1 MYKVICQYEDVLFG
15 FMEYTVK
22 SELLYDEAY
31 KLASTNPEYIV
42 RPMEM
47 INV

>member
-15 FMEYTVK
+15 FMENTVK
-22 SELLYDEAY
+22 SELLYDEAC
-31 KLASTNPEYIV
+31 KLASTNSEYIV
-42 RPMEM
+42 RPMGM